1 MNKNNELLK
10 RVGSLGFPLFNVEEE
25 KNINLTLAQVVGSE
39 DQRLWEGFSVM
50 LANAAEKGSF
60 DYERAA
66 SYLKRSAD
74 RDYLESLLVLS
85 LALYKV
91 FNLKFSWGKDLYV
104 KLAPKKKKEFKVFLE
119 RLRKGNE
126 LKVRDYIMSSQRLKA
141 VFSNYFLQRQSG
153 LKELLAV
160 KEELGLEYALSQVFS
175 PKQKDLF
182 LKKLKREKLTKT
194 EREYFSRVV
203 KNRVLALANPE
214 LQRLAQRLLE

>member
-1 MNKNNELLK
+1 MPRMERGPIQISRYSPKKGRIKLK
-10 RVGSLGFPLFNVEEE
+10 GKAQVIGKIKE

-119 RLRKGNE
+119 RWSKILPGVPTITSVKG
-126 LKVRDYIMSSQRLKA
+126 I
-141 VFSNYFLQRQSG
+141 FLI
-153 LKELLAV
+153 
-160 KEELGLEYALSQVFS
+160 
-175 PKQKDLF
+175 
-182 LKKLKREKLTKT
+182 
-194 EREYFSRVV
+194 
-203 KNRVLALANPE
+203 
-214 LQRLAQRLLE
+214 